1 MNAPDLKTGLKAPA
15 LLLAGYFLLPALLE
29 TLAGPL
35 SALFGKADLSDLLQ
49 AGFGAA
55 ALWKIYGIKD
65 ILAAELAAR
74 LAGYGQPKAATD
86 QLAGRLLVT
95 AGWLGA
101 AALLLPPLGLALPGW
116 LFAAVNLLTVG
127 YAVYSAFILWK
138 LWEPFLARLPEA
150 PEPVQEPEAPAPP
163 ERRCPGCG
171 QKLEENAAKCSFCR
185 RPVERADEKI

>member
-1 MNAPDLKTGLKAPA
+1 MKDPNLKNSLKAPA
-15 LLLAGYFLLPALLE
+15 LLLAGYFLLPALLQ

-35 SALFGKADLSDLLQ
+35 PALLGRADLSDLLQ

-55 ALWKIYGIKD
+55 ALWKIYGAR
-65 ILAAELAAR
+65 AALTAGLAAR
-74 LAGYGQPKAATD
+74 LAGYGQPKDATD

-101 AALLLPPLGLALPGW
+101 AALLLPPLGLALPGR
-116 LFAAVNLLTVG
+116 LFAALNLLTVG
-127 YAVYSAFILWK
+127 YAVYSALILWK

-150 PEPVQEPEAPAPP
+150 PEPVQAPEAPAPP

-185 RPVERADEKI
+185 RPADLR